1 MRVVHFLQG
10 ILAVLGN
17 QKSTQAIS
25 DVDFERE
32 LMRNSQLR
40 TSSPEQQQTSRR
52 DALTTLIRRATLLR
66 RILALSF
73 FSMGSAVA
81 AGSASWY
88 LKLGIPTPGPV
99 LAVASAFC
107 FAWATLGRLGW
118 AGQSWKGDTAIEQ
131 VDQTVFHILYWLGMY
146 FATVAAL

>member
-1 MRVVHFLQG
+1 MIG
-10 ILAVLGN
+10 
-17 QKSTQAIS
+17 
-25 DVDFERE
+25 
-32 LMRNSQLR
+32 
-40 TSSPEQQQTSRR
+40 
-52 DALTTLIRRATLLR
+52 RATLLR

-146 FATVAAL
+146 FATVAGL